1 MDRWEEDIVVPSG
14 TRIEIQK
21 SARFLLFG
29 NLSIYCYW
37 LLHFLFL
44 YILFQWT
51 SGGKR
56 RQRYEFSLF
65 WKSYTDFK
73 SWNSIFS
80 HRHYYYEKMCWLLK
94 NQSVVQAKL
103 QKSNIYKLR
112 ISLYCNTGKLIVLNG
127 IYLFF

>member
-1 MDRWEEDIVVPSG
+1 MPSG

-51 SGGKR
+51 SGGKGGKDM
-56 RQRYEFSLF
+56 SLV
-65 WKSYTDFK
+65 YLG
-73 SWNSIFS
+73 NHI
-80 HRHYYYEKMCWLLK
+80 
-94 NQSVVQAKL
+94 Q
-103 QKSNIYKLR
+103 ILR
-112 ISLYCNTGKLIVLNG
+112 AEIAYFLIG
-127 IYLFF
+127 IIIMRKCVDY